1 MDLLYVV
8 LGLVIL
14 LFAGDI
20 LVRGAVNLSLR
31 LGIPA
36 LIVSLTVVAIGTSA
50 PEMLVGID
58 AVRKGVPGLAVGN
71 VVGSNISN
79 ILLVLGVP
87 ALIFGLGTA
96 NSRPV
101 REFWQMVVA
110 TVLFIIF
117 AMMTPITWVHGLI
130 LVAVFLFILGQSVYA
145 ARQERCVG
153 NTIADDAIDIEGAD
167 PHTPWWKIIGF
178 LLLGLIGLP
187 IGANFL
193 VSGATNIAR
202 DFHVSETVIGLTLV
216 AVGTSLPELATTLT
230 AAFRR
235 ETDVALG
242 NVLGSNIANLLAIIG
257 ISSFFGL
264 IPVSKGVLIADM
276 WVMAFTVILLAPFI
290 FFKLNLSRVWGGV
303 FTGLYVAYVF
313 FVLFRGGIA

>member
-1 MDLLYVV
+1 MDLIHVV

-96 NSRPV
+96 NSKPF
-101 REFWQMVVA
+101 REFGQMVVA
-110 TVLFIIF
+110 TLLFIVF
-117 AMMTPITWVHGLI
+117 AMMNPITWVHGLI
-130 LVAVFLFILGQSVYA
+130 LMAVFLLILGQSVYTARRERSA
-145 ARQERCVG
+145 AQAAPSE
-153 NTIADDAIDIEGAD
+153 AIDIEGAD
-167 PHTPWWKIIGF
+167 PHTPWWKIVGF
-178 LLLGLIGLP
+178 LIIGLIGLP
-187 IGANFL
+187 IGANLL

-216 AVGTSLPELATTLT
+216 AVGTSLPELATTIT

-257 ISSFFGL
+257 ISSFFGE
-264 IPVSKGVLIADM
+264 IPVSKGVLYVDM
-276 WVMAFTVILLAPFI
+276 WVMAASVVLLAPFI
-290 FFKLNLSRVWGGV
+290 FFKLNLSRIWGGA
-303 FTGLYVAYVF
+303 FTGLYVVYVF
-313 FVLFRGGIA
+313 FVLFRGGGA